1 MRNSSRLIKLPYSKV
16 KYNGVSCPSIIPS
29 ILKYGNMEEKQLQSK
44 HRWLLFTEP
53 PLASC
58 CYDWLTHLG
67 RCSSLLEDIGW
78 WVFSCF
84 FFCTFACL
92 LQTGLIIAN
101 LFLYYQCTVVHNAHT
116 VLLSYGISH
125 TVHMA
130 HSLWCW
136 IFHVLLW
143 DKIFN
148 KRTKN
153 GNTVITYWHLIWL
166 E

>member
-78 WVFSCF
+78 WVFTSF
-84 FFCTFACL
+84 FFLYFCLPFANWVDYCKSFFIL
-92 LQTGLIIAN
+92 SMHCCS
-101 LFLYYQCTVVHNAHT
+101 QCTHSVAFLRYFAYSTHGT
-116 VLLSYGISH
+116 LSVMLNIPR
-125 TVHMA
+125 VA
-130 HSLWCW
+130 LRQN
-136 IFHVLLW
+136 IQ
-143 DKIFN
+143 
-148 KRTKN
+148 
-153 GNTVITYWHLIWL
+153 
-166 E
+166 